1 MNRFF
6 FIDYDNT
13 IFSHRT
19 GTIPGSALD
28 ALVRLKQAEYKVF
41 IASGRSFRGDLSS
54 VFDYR
59 FAPDGLVSAN
69 GAIVEA
75 EGKVLWEAF
84 FDLEI
89 QRRLFDYVR
98 EKDYC
103 LMANYQ
109 KTWYT
114 SNLRR
119 FLSRPDAPKSPE
131 LPLGGDAFL
140 SLYDKPLTAFF
151 LQEDSEAMQDIAQHF
166 PELKLL
172 RMSDDAGGADIVLR
186 ENSKAN
192 GIRRVL
198 DYYHAAPSDIV
209 AIGDSM
215 NDLEMIRFAG
225 LGIAMGNAMQAVR
238 NAADYVAKDID
249 DDGLLDAVTYV
260 FMHEKNIFH

>member
-19 GTIPGSALD
+19 GSTPESALN
-28 ALVRLKQAEYKVF
+28 ALVRLKQSGHKVF
-41 IASGRSFRGDLSS
+41 ISSGRSFRGDLSDIF
-54 VFDYR
+54 VHR
-59 FAPDGLVSAN
+59 FTPDGLVSAN

-75 EGKVLWEAF
+75 EGKVLRDACF
-84 FDLEI
+84 PPEI
-89 QRRLFDYVR
+89 QRRLFDFVL

-109 KTWYT
+109 NTWCT
-114 SNLRR
+114 SSLHR
-119 FLSRPDAPKSPE
+119 FLSRPDAPEAPG
-131 LPLGGDAFL
+131 LPLGREVFL
-140 SLYDKPLTAFF
+140 QLYDKPLTSLF
-151 LQEDSEAMQDIAQHF
+151 LEEDREAMMDIEQHF
-166 PELKLL
+166 LELKLL
-172 RMSDDAGGADIVLR
+172 RMSDEAGGADIVLR

-198 DYYHAAPSDIV
+198 DYYHAVPSDAV

-225 LGIAMGNAMQAVR
+225 LGIAMGNAMQAVCE
-238 NAADYVAKDID
+238 AADYVAKDID
-249 DDGLLDAVTYV
+249 EGGLWDAVDYALRQD
-260 FMHEKNIFH
+260 KP